1 MNYRKMRWLLI
12 PLIVIFALWWITSV
26 LIPTFNVRDESS
38 WTEFLLTTMTGYN
51 FMKAQTLFALMFV
64 VSLFQLMPE
73 LGLQQVIKTGRTRW
87 ILDRIRY
94 TFISAMYFAA
104 VFILVEVI
112 LGIARVGIDFLLK
125 YNYFHC
131 MLLGWLSLTFIY
143 LFMGILYLMF
153 SVLLSAGLPAMGMSF
168 LVTLV
173 FMAMSFYKYIPTV
186 YLIMDIMQTPAM
198 EKVGFKSDPM
208 FVIKPLIYNTIAI
221 IAMVTVSIQVFKR
234 KDLLDSST
242 QFI

>member
-73 LGLQQVIKTGRTRW
+73 LGLQQVIKTGRRRW
-87 ILDRIRY
+87 ILDRVGY

-104 VFILVEVI
+104 MFILVEVV
-112 LGIARVGIDFLLK
+112 LGVARVGIDFLLK
-125 YNYFHC
+125 YDYFQC

-143 LFMGILYLMF
+143 LFMGLLYLMF
-153 SVLLSAGLPAMGMSF
+153 SVIFSPGLTAVGMTF
-168 LVTLV
+168 LMDLI
-173 FMAMSFYKYIPTV
+173 FMAMSLYRHIPTIYV
-186 YLIMDIMQTPAM
+186 VMDIMPVPAM
-198 EKVGFKSDPM
+198 RKVGLITNSM
-208 FVIKPLIYNTIAI
+208 FVVKPLICNTPNTSRVLIG
-221 IAMVTVSIQVFKR
+221 TPKNRFG
-234 KDLLDSST
+234 SSAS
-242 QFI
+242 

>member
-112 LGIARVGIDFLLK
+112 LGIARVGIDFRINELRETDVQEGEP
-125 YNYFHC
+125 H
-131 MLLGWLSLTFIY
+131 
-143 LFMGILYLMF
+143 
-153 SVLLSAGLPAMGMSF
+153 
-168 LVTLV
+168 
-173 FMAMSFYKYIPTV
+173 
-186 YLIMDIMQTPAM
+186 
-198 EKVGFKSDPM
+198 
-208 FVIKPLIYNTIAI
+208 
-221 IAMVTVSIQVFKR
+221 
-234 KDLLDSST
+234 
-242 QFI
+242 